1 MPQVRAEAAR
11 ASGDRACRIGIGC
24 GVVVLRGRSSFPT
37 AESGGRLLR
46 MSVLGIDIGGTKLAG
61 GIVDAEGKMLLRGE
75 VPTLAREGLEP
86 VLGRIVGLGQD
97 ILESAAAGKEPVQR
111 IGVGCAGPVDIRAGK
126 VFNPPNLPGWAEVPL
141 AQRIEAALGLPA
153 VLEND
158 ANAAALGEFRYG
170 AGKGARSLV
179 YLTVSTGI
187 GGGIILDG
195 KVWHG
200 LKDAAGEVGHMT
212 VCPDGPVCGCGNRG
226 CLEAMA
232 SGPSIARRAR
242 QAMASGRPT
251 RLREVSQ
258 PTSADVV
265 SLAREGDAIARE
277 VWDEAVRYLG
287 IGVATVIT
295 ILAPE
300 RVVLGGGVTKAGDF
314 LFEPLRAEVRRRVK
328 LVPVESVPILPAA
341 LGPDVGILGAA
352 AVAMGE

>member
-1 MPQVRAEAAR
+1 M
-11 ASGDRACRIGIGC
+11 G
-24 GVVVLRGRSSFPT
+24 
-37 AESGGRLLR
+37 
-46 MSVLGIDIGGTKLAG
+46 VLGIDIGGTKLAAG
-61 GIVDAEGKMLLRGE
+61 VVDADGKMLERGE
-75 VPTLAREGLEP
+75 VPTLAHEGLKP
-86 VLGRIVGLGQD
+86 VLERIVGLGRD
-97 ILESAAAGKEPVQR
+97 LLARAAAQKEPVQR
-111 IGVGCAGPVDIRAGK
+111 IGIGCAGPVDLKAGK
-126 VFNPPNLPGWAEVPL
+126 VFNPPNLPGWSEVSL
-141 AQRIEAALGLPA
+141 VRHIESALGLPA

-170 AGKGARSLV
+170 AGRGARSLV
-179 YLTVSTGI
+179 YFTVSTGI

-242 QAMASGRPT
+242 EAVAAGRPT
-251 RLREVSQ
+251 RLREISK

-265 SLAREGDAIARE
+265 CLAQAGDVVARE

-287 IGVATVIT
+287 IGVAAAIT

-300 RVVLGGGVTKAGDF
+300 RIVLGGGVTKAGDF

-328 LVPVESVPILPAA
+328 LVPVESVSILPAA